1 MAVATA
7 AAIGSLA
14 ATGISTGMSFAQA
27 GKQNALAKQA
37 KQDADIAM
45 EKARK
50 ALEINYYASQGIK
63 KEPYE
68 LEREALL
75 SAGAQA
81 IEAGVESERGAA
93 ATAGRVMMAQNEA
106 QAGQRTAMGQELTEL
121 ENKQLAEESRL
132 RNATVNLDLGEA
144 EGAQLAARDAEQ
156 ARAAAMKQG
165 FEGVASSIKQ
175 ASDFIPLYQKT
186 QGAKEYASFANEAKN
201 QGYTQE
207 TLQNALVKLSK
218 DNPKFANLSGVGYSA
233 TGVDASG
240 KPIQGFMTGLGAQD
254 YLSGLGVDYL
264 RSLREAMFSTKK

>member
-7 AAIGSLA
+7 AAIGSLVATA
-14 ATGISTGMSFAQA
+14 ASTGMSFAQA
-27 GKQNALAKQA
+27 GKQKALAKQA
-37 KQDADIAM
+37 KEDADIAM

-106 QAGQRTAMGQELTEL
+106 QAGQRTAMGKDLTEL

-165 FEGVASSIKQ
+165 FEGVASGIKQ
-175 ASDFIPLYQKT
+175 AANFIDLYPKT
-186 QGAKEYASFANEAKN
+186 QAAKEYASFANEAKN

-233 TGVDASG
+233 TGVDANG